1 MRSSIEGAF
10 YPKHRECFLRAMQE
24 RSMRRN
30 IASAFYE
37 RCKSILSERHRHPH
51 FPPPL
56 QTAFVPIRFFPQT
69 NAAQSS
75 PTSALR
81 LSCCDWRVHNRL
93 DAIPSRKSSLPA
105 DRMSKTR
112 STSTKPIGFSPWII
126 DHGYK
131 LITKDAPLN
140 SPILDFRNNGGRY
153 LFKYLNPLM
162 TYKYI
167 TYLLSSIYTTSQN
180 RM

>member
-1 MRSSIEGAF
+1 MRRSIEGAF
-10 YPKHRECFLRAMQE
+10 CPKHRECFLRAMQE
-24 RSMRRN
+24 RSIR
-30 IASAFYE
+30 ATS
-37 RCKSILSERHRHPH
+37 SPP
-51 FPPPL
+51 FPTPSPNG
-56 QTAFVPIRFFPQT
+56 IRSDSFFSQT

-105 DRMSKTR
+105 DRMRKTR

-131 LITKDAPLN
+131 LFTKDAPLN
-140 SPILDFRNNGGRY
+140 PPILDFRNNGGRY

-167 TYLLSSIYTTSQN
+167 TYLLSSIYTTS
-180 RM
+180 